1 MKPPPRDVIDIRAA
15 AGRLDELSSAL
26 RAGRLAGLLKGK
38 GLTRTTIDELLRPE
52 STSRLKAILTDH
64 LSLEWDRGAGKGR
77 HNSEEDDSG
86 HGPADGPC
94 QGGKVLVYRAK
105 ETFRP

>member
-1 MKPPPRDVIDIRAA
+1 MKPPSRNVIEMRTA

-26 RAGRLAGLLKGK
+26 RAGRLAGLLKGE
-38 GLTRTTIDELLRPE
+38 GLTRTTIGELLRPE
-52 STSRLKAILTDH
+52 SAARLKAILTDH
-64 LSLEWDRGAGKGR
+64 LSPEWDRGAGKGR
-77 HNSEEDDSG
+77 HGSEEDDSG
-86 HGPADGPC
+86 HGPADGLC